1 MFGVCLLG
9 GALMALPL
17 KIKIMKQVIKI
28 LEDALKDYKDTMTY
42 AESTQTDVEI
52 LERYRK
58 HYIPMIEEFTKAIT
72 ILKTKL

>member
-28 LEDALKDYKDTMTY
+28 LEGALKDYKDTMSY

>member
-28 LEDALKDYKDTMTY
+28 LEDALKDYKDTMSY